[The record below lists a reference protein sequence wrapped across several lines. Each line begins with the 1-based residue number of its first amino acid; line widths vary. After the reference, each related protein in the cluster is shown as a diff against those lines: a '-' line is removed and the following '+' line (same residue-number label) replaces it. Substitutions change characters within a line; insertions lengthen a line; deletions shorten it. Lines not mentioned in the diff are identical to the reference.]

1 MQGNQFLQMSGVM
14 PLGEGLSTLE
24 KTGRNEPCP
33 CGSGKK
39 YKKCCLEQDQAA
51 AARRREAST
60 TAPATLDWL
69 AAKFPEQVRAA
80 VEEGFYGGLK
90 KAERAMLDSLG
101 PHEQELLGVNV
112 GEWLLTD
119 AVLRTGEDL
128 TPVKRLLQD
137 PAGPPLP
144 AGGRQWLS
152 RLADRSLSL
161 YEVCGVDSG
170 AGMMLADLLQPGE
183 PPFRVIDRVA
193 SQNLVKW
200 QMIGARVV
208 TQGEDNVLSGALYP
222 FDREAALESVARIRR
237 RTRGEE
243 HGSGLF
249 REKCTSVITT
259 DWLRSLL
266 RDDQAAEQSAT
277 GSETGCIFEQV
288 TTAANWADVPLDGLS
303 GKSPREAVK
312 TAAGRRTVTEM
323 LKRAELRGEEQV
335 RKFGGERFPFQ
346 ALWERLGLDPGD
358 C

>member
-1 MQGNQFLQMSGVM
+1 M
-14 PLGEGLSTLE
+14 E

-39 YKKCCLEQDQAA
+39 YKKCCLEHDQAA
-51 AARRREAST
+51 ASRRREAST

-90 KAERAMLDSLG
+90 KAERAVLDSLN
-101 PHEQELLGVNV
+101 PHEHELLSVNV

-119 AVLRTGEDL
+119 AVLRIGETL

-152 RLADRSLSL
+152 RLADRHLSL
-161 YEVCGVDSG
+161 YEVCGVDRG
-170 AGMMLADLLQPGE
+170 AGMMLADLLKPGE
-183 PPFRVIDRVA
+183 PPVRVLDRVA
-193 SQNLVKW
+193 TQNLVRW
-200 QMIGARVV
+200 QVIGARLV
-208 TQGEDNVLSGALYP
+208 TQGEDTVLSGALYP
-222 FDREAALESVARIRR
+222 FDRDAALESVARIRR
-237 RTRGEE
+237 RTKGEE
-243 HGSGLF
+243 HGSELF
-249 REKCTSVITT
+249 REKCTSVIIT

-266 RDDQAAEQSAT
+266 RDDQAAEQSA
-277 GSETGCIFEQV
+277 GGAETGCTCEQV
-288 TTAANWADVPLDGLS
+288 IAAADWTDVPLDELS

-312 TAAGRRTVTEM
+312 TAAGRRTVTEI

-335 RKFGGERFPFQ
+335 RKHGGERFPFQ
-346 ALWERLGLDPGD
+346 TLWEGLGLDPGA

>member
-1 MQGNQFLQMSGVM
+1 M
-14 PLGEGLSTLE
+14 E

-39 YKKCCLEQDQAA
+39 YKKCCLEHDQAA
-51 AARRREAST
+51 ASRRREASA

-69 AAKFPEQVRAA
+69 AARFPEQVRAA

-90 KAERAMLDSLG
+90 KAERALLDSLG
-101 PHEQELLGVNV
+101 PHEHELLSVNV

-119 AVLRTGEDL
+119 AVLRTGENL
-128 TPVKRLLQD
+128 TPVRRLLQD

-152 RLADRSLSL
+152 RLAERSLSL
-161 YEVCGVDSG
+161 YEVCSVDRG
-170 AGMMLADLLQPGE
+170 TGMMLADLLKPGE

-193 SQNLVKW
+193 SQNVVKW
-200 QMIGARVV
+200 QVMGARVV
-208 TQGEDNVLSGALYP
+208 TQGEENVLSGALYP
-222 FDREAALESVARIRR
+222 FEREAALESVARIRR

-243 HGSGLF
+243 HGSELF
-249 REKCTSVITT
+249 REKCTSVIIT
-259 DWLRSLL
+259 DWLRSLA
-266 RDDQAAEQSAT
+266 RDEQTAEQPAA
-277 GSETGCIFEQV
+277 GAETGCVFEQV
-288 TTAANWADVPLDGLS
+288 TTATDWLDVPQEGLS

-312 TAAGRRTVTEM
+312 TAAGRRAVMEM

-335 RKFGGERFPFQ
+335 RKHGGEPFPFQ
-346 ALWERLGLDPGD
+346 ALWVQLGLDPGD